1 MAYKD
6 ATDPQLVALAKRNDR
21 SAFGE
26 LVRRYQERTY
36 AQCLKIMRDPEEARD
51 RAQDAFA
58 KAFQALPGFR
68 EDSTFSTWLYAIAR
82 NVCLMRL
89 RKRELPTISLRR
101 PITSDGGAVEL
112 DVVDPR
118 ADSSASVLRRELRDV
133 LERQVGGLNPTNKAV
148 FELRLVH
155 GYSTTETARIL
166 DISTQAVKSR
176 LHAARVALRAGLSR
190 YFRSGYCPAFGN
202 ANAGGLG
209 QWPAP

>member
-1 MAYKD
+1 MAYRD
-6 ATDPQLVALAKRNDR
+6 ATDPQLVALAKRSDG

-58 KAFQALPGFR
+58 KAFQALSGFR

-82 NVCLMRL
+82 NACLMRL
-89 RKRELPTISLRR
+89 RKKKLPTVSLRR
-101 PITSDGGAVEL
+101 AITSDDGAVER

-118 ADSSASVLRRELRDV
+118 ADSSASVFRRELRDV
-133 LERQVGGLNPTNKAV
+133 LERQVGKLNPTNKAV

-155 GYSTTETARIL
+155 GCSTTETARIL
-166 DISTQAVKSR
+166 GISSQAVKSR
-176 LHAARVALRAGLSR
+176 LHAARVALRAGLST
-190 YFRSGYCPAFGN
+190 YFQSGSRPALGS
-202 ANAGGLG
+202 AHPCGVG
-209 QWPAP
+209 QWPAR